1 MKLIWRNDKNISRV
15 ALLMAL
21 SFLCIQ
27 YTTGKLLM
35 PLLLAAFIDVF
46 AGPLKE
52 LLPCLLIILSWFY
65 LWIIV
70 FKPTGRNRY
79 IVGFAL
85 GCLFVAAAF
94 PLWLYLDRPA
104 LYDEAWAWYWVPTI
118 IFALSSYQFIRWFFF
133 AEHQINSEISTK

>member
-1 MKLIWRNDKNISRV
+1 MKLIWRNDTKISRA

-35 PLLLAAFIDVF
+35 PLLLAAVLGVLL
-46 AGPLKE
+46 GPLDE
-52 LLPCLLIILSWFY
+52 LLPCLLVILSWFY

-70 FKPTGRNRY
+70 FEPTGRNRY
-79 IVGFAL
+79 RVGFAL

-104 LYDEAWAWYWVPTI
+104 LHREAWAWYWVPTI
-118 IFALSSYQFIRWFFF
+118 IFSFSTYQFIHWFYF
-133 AEHQINSEISTK
+133 ATHQSNSEISTE